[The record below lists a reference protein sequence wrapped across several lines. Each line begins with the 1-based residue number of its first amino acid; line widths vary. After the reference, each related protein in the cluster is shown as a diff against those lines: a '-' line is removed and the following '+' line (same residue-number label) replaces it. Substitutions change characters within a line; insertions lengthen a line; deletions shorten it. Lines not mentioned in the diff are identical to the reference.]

1 MLKLKA
7 VCSLF
12 VVSVLTGS
20 VHAQSDERAQES
32 GSVTTIGDAISAI
45 GQAEPARRAG
55 LKSSLMRQTQ
65 QIIPAVVIV
74 SDSGSYLSAIESWE
88 GPIRFPVLYD
98 DGTDRAREDIAR
110 FVRGFAPEKVLEY
123 TSEDHEALSEDRDVR
138 IEQIDTAL
146 ARALSD
152 RVVDWRTGMKALRSQ
167 QLFSPGLVVTDPM
180 DDGWAA
186 ALALSAARIQPMVYV
201 DQALELGARDLTVD
215 RADALEVEIER
226 AAEATGMSWRAIGDE
241 IDAVTLVMNIGT
253 RISTGSGARDSL
265 ATTDRIGRMDSNGSG
280 QRWAF
285 SGQLIGSTSSTV
297 YQAMCALFLEIDSA
311 FLFDGYTDKEPWS
324 HYDMTAAQQQLA
336 EFGISSELHDQPA
349 YTLEAWRRRMTRP
362 VDAGL
367 ILINSKGSSRR
378 FDLPGGG
385 ASSGDVPILQRPA
398 VIHMVHSFS
407 MQKPTADWTIGGR
420 LLEHGVYAYAGS
432 VDEPYLNAFV
442 PTPMIAR
449 RLGGS
454 IAFASAVRYDDGEPW
469 KIAVLGDPL
478 ITIGPAGARAAMPE
492 MNDAFVDLSARSSER
507 VKSGNFAG
515 AISDLVLLGRDRDAA
530 RLSIA
535 LMRDRSD
542 AFTGDAARVAI
553 PALFREGEHEAVFDA
568 FERLSILDRDSNT
581 VRDILWASGRSVLL
595 RGVDIRVEALMRSV
609 IRSNIEISD
618 AEELAML
625 MRRRSLEDAIALL
638 ESLRSQFSA
647 GSERTNLDRAIERVR
662 GG

>member
-1 MLKLKA
+1 MPKLSV
-7 VCSLF
+7 VCSLIAL
-12 VVSVLTGS
+12 SMLSGLGA
-20 VHAQSDERAQES
+20 AQPTENEQES
-32 GSVTTIGDAISAI
+32 GRVTTIGDAIAAI
-45 GQAEPARRAG
+45 SRAEPSRRAG

-74 SDSGSYLSAIESWE
+74 SDSASYLSAIESWE
-88 GPIRFPVLYD
+88 GPVRFPVLYD

-110 FVRGFAPEKVLEY
+110 FVRSFSPEKVLEFA
-123 TSEDHEALSEDRDVR
+123 SEDHEALSDNRDAR

-146 ARALSD
+146 ARALGD
-152 RVVDWRTGMKALRSQ
+152 RVADWRAGMGALRKQ
-167 QLFSPGLVVTDPM
+167 RLFSPGIVVTDPM
-180 DDGWAA
+180 DDAWAA
-186 ALALSAARIQPMVYV
+186 ALALSAGRVQPIVYV
-201 DQALELGARDLTVD
+201 DQALELGARDLTVE

-226 AAEATGMSWRAIGDE
+226 AAEATGMAWRAIGDE
-241 IDAVTLVMNIGT
+241 LDAITLAMNIGT

-265 ATTDRIGRMDSNGSG
+265 ATTDRIGRMDSNGAG

-311 FLFDGYTDKEPWS
+311 FLFDGYSNKEPWS

-336 EFGISSELHDQPA
+336 DFGISSELHDQPG
-349 YTLEAWRRRMTRP
+349 YTLAAWRRRMTRP

-367 ILINSKGSSRR
+367 IMINSKGSSRR

-385 ASSGDVPILQRPA
+385 ASSADVPILQRPA
-398 VIHMVHSFS
+398 IIHMVHSFS

-420 LLEHGVYAYAGS
+420 LLERGVYAYAGS

-454 IAFASAVRYDDGEPW
+454 IAFASAVRFDDGEPW

-478 ITIGPAGARAAMPE
+478 ITTGQAGARVALPE
-492 MNDAFVDLSARSSER
+492 MNDAFVDLASRSRER
-507 VKSGNFAG
+507 VKSGDFAG
-515 AISDLVLLGRDRDAA
+515 AISDLVLLGRDEDAS
-530 RLSIA
+530 RLSMA

-542 AFTGDAARVAI
+542 AFTADAARIAL

-568 FERLSILDRDSNT
+568 FERLSVLDRDSIT
-581 VRDILWASGRSVLL
+581 LRDMLWSSGRSVLL
-595 RGVDIRVEALMRSV
+595 RAEDTRVEALMRSV
-609 IRSNIEISD
+609 IRPNIEISD
-618 AEELAML
+618 AEELAMFI
-625 MRRRSLEDAIALL
+625 RRRSLEDAIALL
-638 ESLRSQFSA
+638 ESLRSQFNA